1 MHAPVHCILA
11 VWGKTYTDIFL
22 RCSLPSQLAE
32 GNIPALR
39 DNPHARYRIFTTEAD
54 MTAMRQNAA
63 FRRLESLIRVDF
75 VPLST
80 LAATGDARDKLDRL
94 AECHNAAIRQ
104 ADREDASLIFLSPD
118 FVFSTGCLA
127 YGLRRWERGD
137 NVVYTLTPRLVR
149 ESVLAELE
157 ARELADGSEGADG
170 AKSSAGSGGIAP
182 ADLGEIALRHLHPI
196 EKGYF
201 RGASLVSFPIHVYWP
216 AGDEGFVAH
225 CAYLHPLFV
234 RPLRR
239 GERPAITID
248 ADYVDRCCPDQSR
261 IHVVDDAAKMLCVEL
276 SAADLPDINSRER
289 GDGFPATPRRF
300 ARWAVV
306 HANPVCDSLQ
316 HHWLLQHPIRIR
328 GRRFS
333 EPLWR
338 EAEQD
343 ARRFMRAVRLAV
355 MASRHGLRRCWR
367 IPAFW
372 CATRTPYLPPPALFR
387 TERAL
392 EERLHVSAFQVLGRV
407 GYTRKRHKKVMR
419 FCRSVRS
426 ACIRAMRRVD
436 PLDKAIDRIKEARIS
451 RMEASA
457 YQAELA
463 FLHARS
469 LLERNRPEQ
478 ALAWYA
484 RALPGIRTRKYRR
497 ILTVV
502 LDDLDSLPARV
513 RPGSAYWRAV
523 HKKAPHALGTCL
535 VLARALAREGRS
547 DEARAVWL
555 AGLNAERPD
564 ETNRWRAAQQAHLNM
579 L

>member
-157 ARELADGSEGADG
+157 ARELAGGSEGADG

-261 IHVVDDAAKMLCVEL
+261 IHWWTTRQRCSVWNCPPRICRISIHAKGGTAFRPRRAVLRAGLWRTPTRFVIRSSTTGFCSTPSA
-276 SAADLPDINSRER
+276 SAAAASASRSGARRNRMPAASCAPCGLPSWRAGTACGAAGASRPSGAR
-289 GDGFPATPRRF
+289 HARRTCRRPPCF
-300 ARWAVV
+300 APSARWK
-306 HANPVCDSLQ
+306 NGCMCP
-316 HHWLLQHPIRIR
+316 PF
-328 GRRFS
+328 RFWGVS
-333 EPLWR
+333 
-338 EAEQD
+338 
-343 ARRFMRAVRLAV
+343 
-355 MASRHGLRRCWR
+355 
-367 IPAFW
+367 
-372 CATRTPYLPPPALFR
+372 ATRAN
-387 TERAL
+387 AI
-392 EERLHVSAFQVLGRV
+392 
-407 GYTRKRHKKVMR
+407 KK
-419 FCRSVRS
+419 
-426 ACIRAMRRVD
+426 
-436 PLDKAIDRIKEARIS
+436 
-451 RMEASA
+451 
-457 YQAELA
+457 
-463 FLHARS
+463 
-469 LLERNRPEQ
+469 
-478 ALAWYA
+478 
-484 RALPGIRTRKYRR
+484 
-497 ILTVV
+497 
-502 LDDLDSLPARV
+502 
-513 RPGSAYWRAV
+513 
-523 HKKAPHALGTCL
+523 
-535 VLARALAREGRS
+535 
-547 DEARAVWL
+547 
-555 AGLNAERPD
+555 
-564 ETNRWRAAQQAHLNM
+564 
-579 L
+579 

>member
-1 MHAPVHCILA
+1 MAVIRQSPVFH
-11 VWGKTYTDIFL
+11 
-22 RCSLPSQLAE
+22 
-32 GNIPALR
+32 
-39 DNPHARYRIFTTEAD
+39 
-54 MTAMRQNAA
+54 
-63 FRRLESLIRVDF
+63 RLESLIRVDF
-75 VPLST
+75 VPLSALT
-80 LAATGDARDKLDRL
+80 DPTDTTGDACAKFDLL

-127 YGLRRWERGD
+127 YGLQRWERGD

-157 ARELADGSEGADG
+157 ARRFTEE
-170 AKSSAGSGGIAP
+170 SGGIAP
-182 ADLGEIALRHLHPI
+182 ADLGEMALRHLHPI
-196 EKGYF
+196 ERGYF
-201 RGASLVSFPIHVYWP
+201 RGASLVSFPIHIHWP

-234 RPLRR
+234 RPIKR
-239 GERPAITID
+239 GELSSITVD

-261 IHVVDDAAKMLCVEL
+261 IHVIDDAAKMLCVEL

-306 HANPVCDSLQ
+306 NANPVFNSPQ
-316 HHWLLQHPIRIR
+316 HHWLLQIPIRIR

-333 EPLWR
+333 EPIWH

-343 ARRFMRAVRLAV
+343 ARCFMRAVRRDA
-355 MASRHGLRRCWR
+355 MIQRHGLRRFWR
-367 IPAFW
+367 MPAFW
-372 CATRTPYLPPPALFR
+372 CATRVPYLPPPTLFR
-387 TERAL
+387 TEHAL
-392 EERLHVSAFQVLGRV
+392 EERLHVSAFQILGRVV
-407 GYTRKRHKKVMR
+407 GYTRKRHKKVKR
-419 FCRSVRS
+419 FCRFARI
-426 ACIRAMRRVD
+426 ACVRAMRRLD
-436 PLDKAIDRIKEARIS
+436 PLDRAIDLIKEARIS

-484 RALPGIRTRKYRR
+484 KALPGIRTRKYRR
-497 ILTVV
+497 ILTVI
-502 LDDLDSLPARV
+502 LADLDVCPI
-513 RPGSAYWRAV
+513 RPGSAYWQAV
-523 HKKAPHALGTCL
+523 HAQAPHALGTCL
-535 VLARALAREGRS
+535 VLARALTREGRPE
-547 DEARAVWL
+547 EARAVWQ
-555 AGLNAERPD
+555 AGLNAERPG
-564 ETNRWRAAQQAHLNM
+564 ETSYWRAAQQTYLE

>member
-1 MHAPVHCILA
+1 MLASVHCILA

-22 RCSLPSQLAE
+22 RCSLPSQLTE
-32 GNIPALR
+32 GNLPALR
-39 DNPHARYRIFTTEAD
+39 DNPHARYRLFTTEAD
-54 MTAMRQNAA
+54 MAVMRQSAV
-63 FRRLESLIRVDF
+63 FHRLESLVRVEF
-75 VPLST
+75 VPLPT
-80 LAATGDARDKLDRL
+80 LADAPGHTSGNKLDLL

-127 YGLRRWERGD
+127 YGLQRWERGD

-157 ARELADGSEGADG
+157 AGGFTEASEE
-170 AKSSAGSGGIAP
+170 SGGIAP
-182 ADLGEIALRHLHPI
+182 ADLGEIALRCLHPI
-196 EKGYF
+196 ERGYF
-201 RGASLVSFPIHVYWP
+201 RGASMVSFPIHVYWP

-225 CAYLHPLFV
+225 CAYLHPLLV
-234 RPLRR
+234 RPIRR

-248 ADYVDRCCPDQSR
+248 ADYVDRCCPDQGR

-306 HANPVCDSLQ
+306 NANPVCDSLQ
-316 HHWLLQHPIRIR
+316 HHWLLQIPIRIR
-328 GRRFS
+328 GRRFN

-338 EAEQD
+338 KAEQD

-355 MASRHGLRRCWR
+355 MVRRHGLRRFWR

-372 CATRTPYLPPPALFR
+372 CATRTPYLPPPALLR

-392 EERLHVSAFQVLGRV
+392 EERLHVSAFQILGRV
-407 GYTRKRHKKVMR
+407 GYTRKRHKKVKR
-419 FCRSVRS
+419 FCRFARI
-426 ACIRAMRRVD
+426 ACVRAMRRLD
-436 PLDKAIDRIKEARIS
+436 PLDRTIDLLKEARIS

-502 LDDLDSLPARV
+502 LADLDSLPASV

-523 HKKAPHALGTCL
+523 HAQAPHALGTCL
-535 VLARALAREGRS
+535 VLARALTREGRPE
-547 DEARAVWL
+547 EARAVWQT
-555 AGLNAERPD
+555 GLDAERPG
-564 ETNRWRAAQQAHLNM
+564 ETSYWRAAQQAYLEP
-579 L
+579 